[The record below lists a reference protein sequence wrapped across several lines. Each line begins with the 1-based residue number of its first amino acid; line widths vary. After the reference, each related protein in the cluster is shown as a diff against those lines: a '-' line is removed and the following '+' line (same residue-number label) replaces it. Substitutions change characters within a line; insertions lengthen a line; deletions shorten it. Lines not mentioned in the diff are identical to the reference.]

1 MSHESIHVAQEGPV
15 TTVTIDRPENMN
27 ACTPGM
33 WDAIREAFEEIG
45 RSDARVAVITGAGGQ
60 FCAGGDLWSGA
71 SDPDRRKGLD
81 SMRDIAATVV
91 AVHDCPKPVVAKVDG
106 VAVGAGFGLALAADL
121 LWCSDRARF
130 SLIFAKRGLS
140 LDFAT
145 SWLLPRR
152 IGLHRAKRL
161 ALTGDVVDAATGAQL
176 GFVNEVV
183 AVDALDSAVAEVVD
197 QIATGPPIALSMTK
211 RLLDNA
217 AGTSLVQ
224 ALEAEG
230 TAQTVN
236 FKTADLKEALEAFTQ
251 KRAPA
256 FRGE

>member
-1 MSHESIHVAQEGPV
+1 MGHDNVRVERNEQIV
-15 TTVTIDRPENMN
+15 TVTIDRDGKMN

-33 WDAIREAFEEIG
+33 WAAIREAFDEIG
-45 RSDARVAVITGAGGQ
+45 RSDARVVVITGANGE
-60 FCAGGDLWSGA
+60 FCAGADLWS
-71 SDPDRRKGLD
+71 DEERTRVGLD
-81 SMRDIAATVV
+81 MMRDLGSTVM
-91 AVHDCPKPVVAKVDG
+91 AVHGCPKPVVAKVDG

-140 LDFAT
+140 IDFGT

-161 ALTGDVVDAATGAQL
+161 AFTGDVIDAATAAEI

-183 AVDALDSAVAEVVD
+183 PADELDAAVDELTR
-197 QIATGPPIALSMTK
+197 QIAAGPPIALSMTK
-211 RLLDNA
+211 RLLDNSA
-217 AGTSLVQ
+217 TGSLLQ
-224 ALEAEG
+224 AVEAEG

-236 FKTADLKEALEAFTQ
+236 HGTEDLSEALAAFTE
-251 KRAPA
+251 KRLPE
-256 FRGE
+256 FRGR

>member
-1 MSHESIHVAQEGPV
+1 MGHENIRVERDGDV
-15 TTVTIDRPENMN
+15 VTVTLDRDGKMN
-27 ACTPGM
+27 ACTPDM
-33 WDAIREAFEEIG
+33 WKAIREAFEDIG
-45 RSDARVAVITGAGGQ
+45 RSDARVAVVTGANGE
-60 FCAGGDLWSGA
+60 FCAGADLWGGG
-71 SDPDRRKGLD
+71 RRRRGVD
-81 SMRDIAATVV
+81 SMRDIGATVM

-140 LDFAT
+140 LDFGT

-161 ALTGDVVDAATGAQL
+161 AMTGDVIDAGTAAEL

-183 AVDALDSAVAEVVD
+183 PVAELDKAVEE
-197 QIATGPPIALSMTK
+197 IALQLAAGPPIALSMTK

-217 AGTSLVQ
+217 AAASLPH
-224 ALEAEG
+224 ALEGEA

-236 FKTADLKEALEAFTQ
+236 FATEDLTEALAAFTE
-251 KRAPA
+251 KRPPV
-256 FRGE
+256 FRGK